1 MSDHSSRKI
10 DFDLQLPAFN
20 KQSLWLP
27 GIFVLLVVMVVGIFT
42 AFYAVQAEEVG
53 VVTRFGK
60 LHTITSPGLH
70 GKLPFGID
78 KVERVPVLRQMNQE
92 FGFDSG
98 SASISRQHTS
108 DRRELGYEKHMVTGD
123 LNAALVE
130 WVIQYRIDDP
140 ASYLFQVRNPDEIL
154 RGASEAIM
162 REVVGDRTVDEV
174 ITIGRQEIGD
184 QALKELQELVNEY
197 TMGLK
202 IDQIQLKNVDPPE
215 PVQSSF
221 NEVNQAQQDREKL
234 INIANGQY
242 NREVPKAR
250 GEAERLISEAEGY
263 AAERINEAEGDA
275 ARFTALYTEYKKAPD
290 ITKKRLYL
298 ETMNTVVPQLG
309 RKIII
314 DSEAKQILPLLQL
327 NPDTAAPTPAPV
339 STPPPATT
347 R

>member
-1 MSDHSSRKI
+1 MSDHQKI
-10 DFDLQLPAFN
+10 DFDLKLPAIN
-20 KQSLWLP
+20 KQTLWLP
-27 GIFVLLVVMVVGIFT
+27 AAFALLVVVVVGLFT
-42 AFYAVQAEEVG
+42 SFYTVQAEEAG

-60 LHTITSPGLH
+60 LHTISKPGLH
-70 GKLPFGID
+70 WKLPLGID
-78 KVERVPVLRQMNQE
+78 RVQHVPILRQMNQE

-98 SASISRQHTS
+98 NSSSRRQYTP
-108 DRRELGYEKHMVTGD
+108 DRREQGNEKHMVTGD

-130 WVIQYRIDDP
+130 WVIQYRIHDP
-140 ASYLFQVRNPDEIL
+140 ASYLFEVRNPDEIL
-154 RGASEAIM
+154 RGASEAVM

-174 ITIGRQEIGD
+174 ITIGRQEIAS
-184 QALKELQELVNEY
+184 QALKELQELVNAY

-221 NEVNQAQQDREKL
+221 NEVNQAQQEREKL
-234 INIANGQY
+234 INVANGQY
-242 NREVPKAR
+242 NKEVPRAR

-263 AAERINEAEGDA
+263 AAERVNEAEGDA

-298 ETMNTVVPQLG
+298 ETMNAVVPQLG

-314 DSEAKQILPLLQL
+314 DSEARQILPLLQL
-327 NPDTAAPTPAPV
+327 NQDGGPTLPTAPTA
-339 STPPPATT
+339 PAT

>member
-1 MSDHSSRKI
+1 MSDHSPQKI
-10 DFDLQLPAFN
+10 DFDLKLPAFN

-27 GIFVLLVVMVVGIFT
+27 VFFALLVIVVVGLFT
-42 AFYAVQAEEVG
+42 SFYAIQAEEAG

-60 LHTITSPGLH
+60 QHIIATPGLH

-78 KVERVPVLRQMNQE
+78 RVERVPVLRQMNQE

-98 SASISRQHTS
+98 SASISRQHVT
-108 DRRELGYEKHMVTGD
+108 DRREQDNEKHMVTGD

-130 WVIQYRIDDP
+130 WIIQYRIDDP
-140 ASYLFQVRNPDEIL
+140 ASYLFKVRNADEIL
-154 RGASEAIM
+154 RAASEAVM

-174 ITIGRQEIGD
+174 ITIGRQEIES
-184 QALKELQELVNEY
+184 QALEKLQKLVNDY

-221 NEVNQAQQDREKL
+221 NEVNQAQQEREKL

-242 NREVPKAR
+242 NREVPKAS
-250 GEAERLISEAEGY
+250 GEAERLISEAQGY
-263 AAERINEAEGDA
+263 ATERINEAEGDA
-275 ARFTALYTEYKKAPD
+275 ARFTALYSEYKKSPD

-298 ETMNTVVPQLG
+298 ETMNNVIPQLG

-327 NPDTAAPTPAPV
+327 DPNTPPVPTP
-339 STPPPATT
+339 TPPASTT